1 VLRTNHSWRPSHGL
15 VRAVVTAAALTAA
28 VLTLVGSATASA
40 GILPPSSDP
49 FYTYSGKL
57 ARIAPG
63 TVLKSR
69 KVDVTLLAPTPI
81 SATQLLF
88 RTTNELGKPA
98 LAVTTVI
105 QPPTG
110 SLAPRILS
118 WQTFYDSLGSQCEPS
133 YELQGGAG
141 NYSSCDVDGQAEG
154 GGMASFLTQGD
165 TVMTTD
171 YEDTNESWAAGQL
184 EGYATLDGIRAVENY
199 FHYYEP
205 TTPVAMIGYSGG
217 AIASQW
223 AAEVAPAYAPRL
235 DIVGTAAGGVFVDP
249 IQSLHYIDGNGTDWA
264 DVLPVSFILL
274 QRAFG
279 ENVYPYLSPLG
290 AKIVKA
296 DQTAF
301 INDLTLDGFTT
312 YQQLLKPK
320 YQNILNIPGAIQD
333 LNELTMGSD
342 GTPTS
347 PMFLENG
354 GGIEN
359 NGFDGDGI
367 MITADVEALAHKYCE
382 QGVPV
387 EFEHY
392 NLSHTDAFVPFAAEA
407 IPYLTERL
415 AGITPPPSNCS
426 SIPAGASIAPI
437 PVPAAPKHRRHH
449 KR

>member
-1 VLRTNHSWRPSHGL
+1 VC
-15 VRAVVTAAALTAA
+15 ATALAAA
-28 VLTLVGSATASA
+28 VLMLGGGAASA
-40 GILPPSSDP
+40 AIQPPSSDP
-49 FYTYSGKL
+49 FYNYSGKL
-57 ARIAPG
+57 AGLAPG

-69 KVDVTLLAPTPI
+69 KVEITLLAPTLI

-110 SLAPRILS
+110 SAVPRILS

-154 GGMASFLTQGD
+154 AGMASFLSQGD

-171 YEDTNESWAAGQL
+171 YEETNESWAAGQL

-249 IQSLHYIDGNGTDWA
+249 IQSLRYIDGNGTGWA
-264 DVLPVSFILL
+264 DVIPVSFIIF

-279 ENVYPYLSPLG
+279 VNPYPYLNALG
-290 AKIVKA
+290 VKVVKA

-301 INDLTLDGFTT
+301 INDLTLQGFTT

-320 YQNILNIPGAIQD
+320 YANFLNIPGAIQD
-333 LNELTMGSD
+333 LNKLTMGSD
-342 GTPTS
+342 GTPNS

-382 QGVPV
+382 QGVPI

-392 NLSHTDAFVPFAAEA
+392 SLSHTDAFVPFAAEA
-407 IPYLTERL
+407 VPYLTERL
-415 AGITPPPSNCS
+415 AGLTAPPSNCS
-426 SIPAGASIAPI
+426 TIPVGASIAPI
-437 PVPAAPKHRRHH
+437 PVPAVHKHSRHE
-449 KR
+449 K